1 LRIARER
8 LTDADSS
15 STHFTHGIR
24 HMSDFTDF
32 RLPSGAVVYVQSSLQ
47 PPPPSG
53 LAQASGAAE
62 KAREAWSEGMAL
74 VREMAEGVIAQLKEA
89 TKQAEQVTVEFG
101 VNISGKTGIILVEG
115 EAAANLKVTVTWKG
129 GG

>member
-1 LRIARER
+1 
-8 LTDADSS
+8 
-15 STHFTHGIR
+15 
-24 HMSDFTDF
+24 MSDFTDF
-32 RLPSGAVVYVQSSLQ
+32 RLPSGAIVYVQSTLQ
-47 PPPPSG
+47 PPPTSG

-74 VREMAEGVIAQLKEA
+74 VSEMAQGVVSQLKEA
-89 TKQAEQVTVEFG
+89 TRQAEQVTVEFG